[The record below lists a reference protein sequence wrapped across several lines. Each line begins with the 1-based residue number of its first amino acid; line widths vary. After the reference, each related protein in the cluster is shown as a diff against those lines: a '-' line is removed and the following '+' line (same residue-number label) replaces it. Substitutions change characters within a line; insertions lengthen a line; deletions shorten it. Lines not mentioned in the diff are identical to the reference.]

1 MSDPRYRLTDEKIER
16 ALRGRTVAHDDALLG
31 DILRAIEASPQRQT
45 VRWSPIP
52 IRRRTVVLLA
62 AALMLALLAG
72 AVAVGS
78 GILRPRPIVPPLPT
92 PAFTA
97 LPAALDGHTWVLDFA
112 QSGLSEAVPGC
123 GTCSLGSYLTF
134 ENGGVFGDTGAGGGC
149 DPFNGTY
156 LVAEPSLKLSISPPY
171 NATTTCYPGSSVQEI
186 RARLGRV
193 ASFVLA
199 GCSSSI
205 CEDLTLVDA
214 NGTALLVYRLSD
226 R

>member
-16 ALRGRTVAHDDALLG
+16 ALRGRTVAHDDALFG
-31 DILRAIEASPQRQT
+31 DILRAIETSPQRRT
-45 VRWSPIP
+45 VRWSPIS

-62 AALMLALLAG
+62 AALLLALLAG

-92 PAFTA
+92 PASTA
-97 LPAALDGHTWVLDFA
+97 LPAALDGHTWIVDFA

-123 GTCSLGSYLTF
+123 GTCSLGSSLTF

-156 LVAEPSLKLSISPPY
+156 RVAKPSLQLSISPPSIP
-171 NATTTCYPGSSVQEI
+171 CYPGSSVQEI
-186 RARLGRV
+186 RARLGRL

-214 NGTALLVYRLSD
+214 SGTALLVYRLSD